1 MLYYSG
7 LSRTLRQLRW
17 VLYPRRC
24 PFCDRVLGNQPACPD
39 CADGLAELRRAPS
52 MRLRGSEHYLGRLD
66 GAAAPY
72 RYTGL
77 VRRAVLRAK
86 YQGAPWAAVELGV
99 EMARLLFGSEIRM
112 CGSEPLPEPV
122 PGLDRGYDC
131 ILPVPASSKKRGYNV
146 PERMAQPLARA
157 VGVPVVTDALTRA
170 RSTRRQEGL
179 SLDERLAN
187 VAGAFRVARPEA
199 VEGKRILLVDDVLT
213 TGATASACAQALL
226 DAGAQ
231 SVFAVARLNGVQEA
245 VSSILATRIGTRPTI
260 SKEIVGLDFLF
271 GCFWCA
277 VPEGRAPLQGGRVY
291 ECCTAP
297 GCGCD
302 PSFQPERCSAG

>member
-24 PFCDRVLGNQPACPD
+24 PFCDRVLGNQLACPD

-146 PERMAQPLARA
+146 PERMAQPLAHALGLPLLPKALCRVRA
-157 VGVPVVTDALTRA
+157 GRHQA
-170 RSTRRQEGL
+170 GL

-187 VAGAFRVARPEA
+187 AAGAFRAQEPEL
-199 VEGKRILLVDDVLT
+199 VEGKRVLLVDDVIT
-213 TGATASACAQALL
+213 TGATAAACAQALL
-226 DAGAQ
+226 DAGAH
-231 SVFAVARLNGVQEA
+231 SVFAVAMA
-245 VSSILATRIGTRPTI
+245 VTENEMDAPSRAS
-260 SKEIVGLDFLF
+260 
-271 GCFWCA
+271 
-277 VPEGRAPLQGGRVY
+277 GR
-291 ECCTAP
+291 
-297 GCGCD
+297 
-302 PSFQPERCSAG
+302 

>member
-17 VLYPRRC
+17 VLYLRRC
-24 PFCDRVLGNQPACPD
+24 PFCDRVLGNRSACPD
-39 CADGLAELRRAPS
+39 CADGLAELRRVPS

-179 SLDERLAN
+179 S
-187 VAGAFRVARPEA
+187 P
-199 VEGKRILLVDDVLT
+199 
-213 TGATASACAQALL
+213 
-226 DAGAQ
+226 
-231 SVFAVARLNGVQEA
+231 
-245 VSSILATRIGTRPTI
+245 
-260 SKEIVGLDFLF
+260 
-271 GCFWCA
+271 
-277 VPEGRAPLQGGRVY
+277 
-291 ECCTAP
+291 
-297 GCGCD
+297 
-302 PSFQPERCSAG
+302 

>member
-24 PFCDRVLGNQPACPD
+24 PFCDRVLGSRPACPD

-146 PERMAQPLARA
+146 P
-157 VGVPVVTDALTRA
+157 VVTDALTRA

-231 SVFAVARLNGVQEA
+231 SVFAVA
-245 VSSILATRIGTRPTI
+245 LATVEFPQPVGSTTAIAENEE
-260 SKEIVGLDFLF
+260 EI
-271 GCFWCA
+271 
-277 VPEGRAPLQGGRVY
+277 
-291 ECCTAP
+291 
-297 GCGCD
+297 
-302 PSFQPERCSAG
+302 

>member
-39 CADGLAELRRAPS
+39 CADGLAELRRASS

-72 RYTGL
+72 QYTGL

-187 VAGAFRVARPEA
+187 VAGAFQVARPEA

-231 SVFAVARLNGVQEA
+231 SVFAVA
-245 VSSILATRIGTRPTI
+245 LATVEFPQPVGSTTAIAENEE
-260 SKEIVGLDFLF
+260 EI
-271 GCFWCA
+271 
-277 VPEGRAPLQGGRVY
+277 
-291 ECCTAP
+291 
-297 GCGCD
+297 
-302 PSFQPERCSAG
+302 

>member
-86 YQGAPWAAVELGV
+86 YPVSYTHLT
-99 EMARLLFGSEIRM
+99 
-112 CGSEPLPEPV
+112 LP
-122 PGLDRGYDC
+122 
-131 ILPVPASSKKRGYNV
+131 
-146 PERMAQPLARA
+146 
-157 VGVPVVTDALTRA
+157 
-170 RSTRRQEGL
+170 
-179 SLDERLAN
+179 
-187 VAGAFRVARPEA
+187 
-199 VEGKRILLVDDVLT
+199 T
-213 TGATASACAQALL
+213 T
-226 DAGAQ
+226 
-231 SVFAVARLNGVQEA
+231 
-245 VSSILATRIGTRPTI
+245 
-260 SKEIVGLDFLF
+260 
-271 GCFWCA
+271 
-277 VPEGRAPLQGGRVY
+277 
-291 ECCTAP
+291 
-297 GCGCD
+297 
-302 PSFQPERCSAG
+302 

>member
-1 MLYYSG
+1 MPGDYAAPCWL
-7 LSRTLRQLRW
+7 LRQARQL
-17 VLYPRRC
+17 LYPRRC
-24 PFCDRVLGNQPACPD
+24 PFCRRVLGFVPTCPE
-39 CADGLAELRRAPS
+39 CAERLEPLRRMP
-52 MRLRGSEHYLGRLD
+52 MRLKESEHYLGTLS

-72 RYTGL
+72 RYTGC
-77 VRRAVLRAK
+77 VRGAVLRAK
-86 YQGAPWAAVELGV
+86 YQGEPWTAVELGV

-187 VAGAFRVARPEA
+187 VAGAFRVTRPEA

-231 SVFAVARLNGVQEA
+231 SVFAVA
-245 VSSILATRIGTRPTI
+245 LATVEFPQPVGSTTAIAENEE
-260 SKEIVGLDFLF
+260 EI
-271 GCFWCA
+271 
-277 VPEGRAPLQGGRVY
+277 
-291 ECCTAP
+291 
-297 GCGCD
+297 
-302 PSFQPERCSAG
+302 

>member
-122 PGLDRGYDC
+122 P
-131 ILPVPASSKKRGYNV
+131 
-146 PERMAQPLARA
+146 
-157 VGVPVVTDALTRA
+157 
-170 RSTRRQEGL
+170 
-179 SLDERLAN
+179 
-187 VAGAFRVARPEA
+187 
-199 VEGKRILLVDDVLT
+199 
-213 TGATASACAQALL
+213 
-226 DAGAQ
+226 
-231 SVFAVARLNGVQEA
+231 
-245 VSSILATRIGTRPTI
+245 
-260 SKEIVGLDFLF
+260 
-271 GCFWCA
+271 
-277 VPEGRAPLQGGRVY
+277 APPGGRRDFPLTSGWPMWRV
-291 ECCTAP
+291 
-297 GCGCD
+297 
-302 PSFQPERCSAG
+302 PSGWHGRRLWRESASCWWTMS